1 MQDVSV
7 EIPEYQEEEGWQPPI
22 ITEFAPE
29 DEEDE
34 QAPEKIQ
41 SVADVFF
48 MQYIGC
54 IIILTALLIV
64 RILDEPTFRHTTE
77 LFLNYSRMPSE
88 TWAVQAVEAIRNLW
102 S

>member
-7 EIPEYQEEEGWQPPI
+7 NIPEYEAEEGWKPPV

-29 DEEDE
+29 EEDE
-34 QAPEKIQ
+34 QAPEKIE

-54 IIILTALLIV
+54 IIILTVLLIV
-64 RILDEPTFRHTTE
+64 RILDEPAFSHTAE
-77 LFLNYSRMPSE
+77 QFLNYSRMPSE
-88 TWAVQAVEAIRNLW
+88 QWAVQAVEYICNLW
-102 S
+102 R

>member
-7 EIPEYQEEEGWQPPI
+7 NIPEYQEEEGWQPPV
-22 ITEFAPE
+22 ITEFVP
-29 DEEDE
+29 EEDE

-54 IIILTALLIV
+54 IIILTVLLIV
-64 RILDEPTFRHTTE
+64 RILDEPTFRNTTE
-77 LFLNYSRMPSE
+77 IFLNYSRMPSE

-102 S
+102 R

>member
-7 EIPEYQEEEGWQPPI
+7 NIPEYQEDEGWQPPM

-29 DEEDE
+29 ETDE

-54 IIILTALLIV
+54 IIILTVLLII
-64 RILDEPTFRHTTE
+64 RILDEPTFRHMAE

-88 TWAVQAVEAIRNLW
+88 TWAVEAVEAIRNLW
-102 S
+102 R